1 MAAPLG
7 ETLRRAE
14 ERLAAVSDS
23 PRLDAEILL
32 AHAAGL
38 NRAGL
43 LARLRDAV
51 DCPGFET
58 LLARRTAHE
67 PVAYI
72 LGEKEFFSLPFHVAP
87 PVLIPRPETEHLV
100 ETALERVTDA
110 GSNAA
115 PRLLDLCTGSGCVA
129 VTLARQLPGCRMT
142 ATDIHP
148 AALALA
154 ARNIARHG
162 VAVSLRAGDLFAA
175 LPAEAEPF
183 DGIVSNPPY
192 VEEEDWEGLAAD
204 IRLHE
209 DREALVSGGDGLDLI
224 RRIISESRG
233 HLRPGG
239 LLALE
244 IGERQYPAV
253 EGLLR
258 DAGYTGIRPTHDLA
272 GIARVVSGRAMLV

>member
-14 ERLAAVSDS
+14 EALRAVSDS

-43 LARLRDAV
+43 LARLRDTA
-51 DCPGFET
+51 DCPGFEG
-58 LLARRTAHE
+58 LLARRLAHE

-72 LGEKEFFSLPFHVAP
+72 LGEKEFFSLPFHASP

-100 ETALERVTDA
+100 ETALERTKE
-110 GSNAA
+110 GRSGA
-115 PRLLDLCTGSGCVA
+115 PRILDLCTGTGCVA
-129 VTLARQLPGCRMT
+129 VTLARNLPECRMT

-154 ARNIARHG
+154 ARNSARHG
-162 VAVSLRAGDLFAA
+162 VAVSLFAGDLFAA
-175 LPAEAEPF
+175 LPENVEPF
-183 DGIVSNPPY
+183 DGVVSNPPY
-192 VEEEDWEGLAAD
+192 VEEGDWAGLAED
-204 IRLHE
+204 IRLYE
-209 DREALVSGGDGLDLI
+209 DRAALVAGGDGLDLI
-224 RRIISESRG
+224 RRIVLDSRS

-239 LLALE
+239 WIALE
-244 IGERQYPAV
+244 IGERQYPSV
-253 EGLLR
+253 ETLLQ

-272 GIARVVSGRAMLV
+272 GIPRVISAVLPE